1 MIEKIADRDFAVI
14 EQSSIAAE
22 KMKFKH
28 NYFFQNLCNTEYK
41 HLQIV
46 NTEVNIKPFLALS
59 QILMSLKS
67 HRDPTMF
74 FCDGTIKI
82 RQ

>member
-41 HLQIV
+41 HLQNVI
-46 NTEVNIKPFLALS
+46 TEVDIESFLPLS
-59 QILMSLKS
+59 QILTSLKS
-67 HRDPTMF
+67 HREPTKEMF
-74 FCDGTIKI
+74 MKV
-82 RQ
+82 Q